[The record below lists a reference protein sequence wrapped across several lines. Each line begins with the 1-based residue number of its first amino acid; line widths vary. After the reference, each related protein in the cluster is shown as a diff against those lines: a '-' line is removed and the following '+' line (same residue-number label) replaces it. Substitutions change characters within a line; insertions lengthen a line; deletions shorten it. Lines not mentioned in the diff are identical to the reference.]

1 MKDKWL
7 AALAALAI
15 TGCAGMHKKAAVAVV
30 VATDQVA
37 DEVADDWHDQTDE
50 QIAECREK
58 APEDADKQWRL
69 ECLGPYTPDNTDKL
83 IASVEAVIAVQL
95 AVKAAAECEELKMC
109 LDDTDWKA
117 LSEQAMR
124 AWSSLKP
131 FVQIT
136 KGGK

>member
-15 TGCAGMHKKAAVAVV
+15 TGCAGMHKQAAIGIV
-30 VATDQVA
+30 VATDEVA
-37 DEVADDWHDQTDE
+37 DEVADDWHEQTDE
-50 QIAECREK
+50 RIYECRSS
-58 APEDADKQWRL
+58 APEDADKAWRIA
-69 ECLGPYTPDNTDKL
+69 CLDPYTPENTDKL
-83 IASVEAVIAVQL
+83 IASVEAVIAIQL

-109 LDDTDWKA
+109 LDETDWKG
-117 LSEQAMR
+117 LSEQAAR